1 MRYQIKIKGMHCTGC
16 SSLIKMSLEEAGL
29 TNANVDIKTNSATF
43 ESSLNEPPKVKEVLN
58 KVFTDLPG
66 YSYKNIQIV

>member
-43 ESSLNEPPKVKEVLN
+43 ESSLNEPSKVKEVLN
-58 KVFTDLPG
+58 KVFTDLFG

>member
-43 ESSLNEPPKVKEVLN
+43 ESSLNEPPKVK
-58 KVFTDLPG
+58 
-66 YSYKNIQIV
+66 

>member
-1 MRYQIKIKGMHCTGC
+1 MKYQIEIKGMHCTGC

-43 ESSLNEPPKVKEVLN
+43 ESSLNEPSKVKEVLN

-66 YSYKNIQIV
+66 YSYKNI